1 MLQMKTK
8 ISNLKQK
15 VRDQRGVTLIEM
27 LAVVVI
33 LAILAAVGVPIV
45 LAQIQKARVNTD
57 KSNEQLIAD
66 ALQRA
71 EYDYQS
77 NSTNQGV
84 LGITNGAIVNGSGAN
99 IGQVANNTLNNA
111 TPVYNY
117 LLGNGSG
124 NGYLTSV
131 PSPQSQTGNFTIVA
145 GTPSGSQTAPYV
157 TFTYPNSTG
166 GIQSW
171 YITIQ

>member
-1 MLQMKTK
+1 MRQMRMK
-8 ISNLKQK
+8 ISNVKQK
-15 VRDQRGVTLIEM
+15 LRDQRGVTLIEM

-77 NSTNQGV
+77 NSTNQGS
-84 LGITNGAIVNGSGAN
+84 LYISTPGAINGNTAQISNGTNTTAVYSYLLNGSF
-99 IGQVANNTLNNA
+99 
-111 TPVYNY
+111 
-117 LLGNGSG
+117 SG
-124 NGYLTSV
+124 NGTGYITSI
-131 PSPQSQTGNFTIVA
+131 PTPQSQTGNFTIVSNA
-145 GTPSGSQTAPYV
+145 PGNNTSTPYV
-157 TFTYPNSTG
+157 TFTYPNNTG
-166 GIQSW
+166 GLQSW
-171 YITIQ
+171 YITIQP

>member
-1 MLQMKTK
+1 MRQIRTK
-8 ISNLKQK
+8 ISDLKK
-15 VRDQRGVTLIEM
+15 RARDQRGVTLIEM

-77 NSTNQGV
+77 NSTNQGS
-84 LGITNGAIVNGSGAN
+84 LYISTPGAINGNTAQISNGTNTTAVYSYLLNGSF
-99 IGQVANNTLNNA
+99 
-111 TPVYNY
+111 
-117 LLGNGSG
+117 SG
-124 NGYLTSV
+124 NGTGYITSI
-131 PSPQSQTGNFTIVA
+131 PNPQSQTGNFSIVA
-145 GTPSGSQTAPYV
+145 NLPSGYSGPSV
-157 TFTYPNSTG
+157 TFTYPSNTNG
-166 GIQSW
+166 TMQTWYVDIQ
-171 YITIQ
+171 

>member
-1 MLQMKTK
+1 MGQMKMK

-15 VRDQRGVTLIEM
+15 LRDQRGVTLIEM

-57 KSNEQLIAD
+57 RSNEQLIAD

-77 NSTNQGV
+77 NSTNQGS
-84 LGITNGAIVNGSGAN
+84 LYISATGAINGNTAQISNGS
-99 IGQVANNTLNNA
+99 NTTA
-111 TPVYNY
+111 VYSY
-117 LLGNGSG
+117 LLNGSFSG
-124 NGYLTSV
+124 NGTGYITSI
-131 PSPQSQTGNFTIVA
+131 PNPQSQTGNFSIVN
-145 GTPSGSQTAPYV
+145 GLPTNYSGPYV
-157 TFTYPNSTG
+157 TFTYPNSTNG
-166 GIQSW
+166 TMQTWYVDIQ
-171 YITIQ
+171 